1 MKETNK
7 IPYIPVIGG
16 LFILIIGYFIVGL
29 IAAVVGGVIAGA
41 ILYVIMSKTNKSD
54 ESTEQSTGS
63 ETVKP
68 KSEDNLDISLES
80 LVKTN
85 LMLRKNILLPKVR
98 DEYESVIDAL
108 VDILPKVN
116 EAIPDGELYWV
127 VNRIATE
134 YLPNKSVAPYLA
146 LTPEEQQSQD
156 NVTKV
161 MDSIKAIMAELSEVS
176 QLLSTKNSNEFSIK
190 AKFLQHRFNI

>member
-146 LTPEEQQSQD
+146 LTPEEQQSED

-161 MDSIKAIMAELSEVS
+161 MDSIKAIMAELSEIS

-190 AKFLQHRFNI
+190 AKFIQHRFNI

>member
-7 IPYIPVIGG
+7 IPYIPLIGG
-16 LFILIIGYFIVGL
+16 LLILLIGYFIVG
-29 IAAVVGGVIAGA
+29 IIGGVVGGVIAGIIIYA
-41 ILYVIMSKTNKSD
+41 VMSKTNEAG
-54 ESTEQSTGS
+54 ESTKQTTDA
-63 ETVKP
+63 ETCKP
-68 KSEDNLDISLES
+68 KSVDNLDISLES

-85 LMLRKNILLPKVR
+85 LMLRKNIVLPNVR
-98 DEYESVIDAL
+98 DEYEGVIDAL
-108 VDILPKVN
+108 VDVLPKVH

-146 LTPEEQQSQD
+146 LTPEEQQSED

-161 MDSIKAIMAELSEVS
+161 MDSIKAIMAELSEIS

-190 AKFLQHRFNI
+190 AKFIQHRFNI

>member
-68 KSEDNLDISLES
+68 KSEDNLDNSLES